1 MKILYWHMLI
11 TLDLKF
17 TLQNKIT
24 QRLKLPDTD
33 SFQKILYDFFVEF
46 FKSVA
51 DRFHCFNMFDDL
63 WSFYVILLFMH
74 EIALS

>member
-1 MKILYWHMLI
+1 MLI

-63 WSFYVILLFMH
+63 
-74 EIALS
+74 